1 MLRYERSDSKFLQNM
16 QTDEQAIRE
25 LIATWMAATKTG
37 DLETV
42 LSLMADD
49 AIFLVAGQPPMIG
62 KSSYAA
68 AARPKPN
75 QPPPQIDGTSEI
87 QEIKVVGDWAF
98 AWTKLKVVM
107 TPAGG
112 PASITRAG
120 YTLTIFNKQNGRW
133 VLARDANLLTVQ
145 K

>member
-1 MLRYERSDSKFLQNM
+1 M
-16 QTDEQAIRE
+16 QSDEQAIRE
-25 LIATWMAATKTG
+25 LIATWMSAAKAG
-37 DLETV
+37 DVEAV
-42 LSLMADD
+42 LSFMADD
-49 AIFLVAGQPPMIG
+49 AVFLVPGQPPMIG

-75 QPPPQIDGTSEI
+75 QPPPQIDGTSEV
-87 QEIKVVGDWAF
+87 QELKVMGDWAF

-112 PASITRAG
+112 LAPITRAG
-120 YTLTIFNKQNGRW
+120 HTLTIFNKQKGKW